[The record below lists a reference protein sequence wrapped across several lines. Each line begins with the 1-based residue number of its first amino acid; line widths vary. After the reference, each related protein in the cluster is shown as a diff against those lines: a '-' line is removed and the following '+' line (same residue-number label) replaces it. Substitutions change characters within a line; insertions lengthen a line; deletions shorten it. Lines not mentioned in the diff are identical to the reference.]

1 MARPIPSAPTRP
13 WPKRSRYFED
23 WLLGFDPFD
32 GERIWHELYAG
43 SRFPTG
49 SVITAAISGID
60 QALWDIKGK
69 ALDTPVYQLLGGK
82 VRDRVRVY
90 QSAHGD
96 TPEAM
101 GDHAKRLIETY
112 GYTALKIGPSA
123 PNSDADPW
131 AVQLDTAERRMAA
144 VRTAV
149 GDAIDIG
156 VDPHAKILEPARAL
170 EMAERIR
177 PYRPFFFEEPVRPEQ
192 FEPLAKLA
200 RKSPIPIA
208 TGECLYTKYEFQQ
221 LLATGAADIIQP
233 DVCVTG
239 GLTEMKKIAAIA
251 EAHYVSVAPHNPL
264 GPLATVVNV
273 HFSATAP
280 NFLILEYHPDD
291 AGIRAEVLDEP
302 IQLQDGY
309 VSIPDRPGLGV
320 ELTPGILEKHPY
332 APWRRGRPTKA
343 DGMLAYI

>member
-1 MARPIPSAPTRP
+1 
-13 WPKRSRYFED
+13 
-23 WLLGFDPFD
+23 
-32 GERIWHELYAG
+32 
-43 SRFPTG
+43 
-49 SVITAAISGID
+49 
-60 QALWDIKGK
+60 
-69 ALDTPVYQLLGGK
+69 
-82 VRDRVRVY
+82 
-90 QSAHGD
+90 
-96 TPEAM
+96 
-101 GDHAKRLIETY
+101 
-112 GYTALKIGPSA
+112 
-123 PNSDADPW
+123 
-131 AVQLDTAERRMAA
+131 MAA
-144 VRTAV
+144 VRCAV
-149 GDAIDIG
+149 GDNIDIG

-208 TGECLYTKYEFQQ
+208 TGECLYTKYEFQR

-239 GLTEMKKIAAIA
+239 GLTEMKKIAAMA

-264 GPLATVVNV
+264 GPLATAVNV
-273 HFSATAP
+273 HFAATAP
-280 NFLILEYHPDD
+280 NFLILEYHADD
-291 AGIRAEVLDEP
+291 SGVRAEVLDEP

-320 ELTPGILEKHPY
+320 ELTEGILEKHPY
-332 APWRRGRPTKA
+332 RPWRRGRPTKA